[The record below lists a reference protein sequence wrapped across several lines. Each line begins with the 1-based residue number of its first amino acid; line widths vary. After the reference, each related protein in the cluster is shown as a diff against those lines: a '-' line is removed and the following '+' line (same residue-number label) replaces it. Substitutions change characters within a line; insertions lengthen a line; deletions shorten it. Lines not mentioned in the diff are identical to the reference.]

1 MLLGKHRVIR
11 RRAIVGLLL
20 AASLT
25 LLTLSFRQGS
35 DGVTGGIHRGALSLT
50 GPASR
55 IVHRVVQPVVDG
67 WNWTTGLINARGEN
81 ERLKAQL
88 RNFGAMAV
96 RYQNLQ
102 EQNANFARLLHY
114 QQAVPF
120 ETVGASLISQSYNL
134 YTRTIQL
141 DVGSDQGVAVN
152 DPVVAPAGSSPLLA
166 GLIGRVSLVSPETC
180 TVTLIVDKNSSVWS
194 RVLGSSAKG
203 LVQLSSGDPNE
214 LSMEL
219 VGKDEV
225 VQNGQV
231 VETASFTT
239 RPYALLPADIP
250 IGTITSVSQNDL
262 DQYKTIQVT
271 PYVDFTSIS
280 DVLVLKVK
288 R

>member
-35 DGVTGGIHRGALSLT
+35 GGVIGGIHRGALSLT
-50 GPASR
+50 APASR

-67 WNWTTGLINARGEN
+67 WNWTTGLINARNEN
-81 ERLKAQL
+81 EKLHQQLK
-88 RNFGAMAV
+88 NVGAMVV

-102 EQNANFARLLHY
+102 EQNANFKALLHY
-114 QQAVPF
+114 QQAAPY
-120 ETVGASLISQSYNL
+120 ETVGASLISQSPDL
-134 YTRTIQL
+134 YTRTITL

-152 DPVVAPAGSSPLLA
+152 DPVVAPAGASPSFA
-166 GLIGRVSLVSPETC
+166 GLIGRVSLVAPGSC
-180 TVTLIVDKNSSVWS
+180 TVTLIVDKGSSVWS

-203 LVQLSSGDPNE
+203 LIQPSSGDPSV

-280 DVLVLKVK
+280 DVLVLKV
-288 R
+288 RR